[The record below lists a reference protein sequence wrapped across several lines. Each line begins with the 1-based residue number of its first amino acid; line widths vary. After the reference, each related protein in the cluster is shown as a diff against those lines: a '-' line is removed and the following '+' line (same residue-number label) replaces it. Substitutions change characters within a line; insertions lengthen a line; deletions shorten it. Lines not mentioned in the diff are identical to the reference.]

1 MGISS
6 RGILESGIQEITDCM
21 QSIHKQDLR
30 DQVNGI
36 CACTTGCRTPGF
48 ETMQTFHY
56 LETALPLLNPGPEPL
71 YNKIDDQWYTAR
83 HGSCHA

>member
-6 RGILESGIQEITDCM
+6 RGILESGIQEITDFM
-21 QSIHKQDLR
+21 QSIHKQDVR

-56 LETALPLLNPGPEPL
+56 LETALPLLNPGPAPL